1 MMEQT
6 SRHDDPR
13 LTPVKGD
20 MAAAHLRGEV
30 AASQYIDG
38 RTMQV
43 AAGSSALRPERDCQA
58 PQYTELLYGE
68 PFVVYEDFGGWAWG
82 QSGFDGYV
90 GYTLREALAPDRLSP
105 THMVTALF
113 AHLYA
118 APTVKARAQKLLPMT
133 ARLHI
138 DDLSEDGCYAHDA
151 DSDNWVSARHIAP
164 LDALGGDPVAVAEKF
179 YASPYLWGG
188 KTAAGLDC
196 SALVQIAFSRT
207 GVLLPRDS
215 DLQHTACQRMGREI
229 TPDAARR
236 GDIAFFPGHIGI
248 MMDPETLL
256 HANATHMA
264 VTSDPLENVIGW
276 FAKDSATPFFG
287 LYRLGG

>member
-6 SRHDDPR
+6 SRQFDPR
-13 LTPVKGD
+13 LTPAKGD

-30 AASQYIDG
+30 AASQYITG
-38 RTMQV
+38 QAMQV
-43 AAGSSALRPERDCQA
+43 IASSSALRGELDCQA
-58 PQYTELLYGE
+58 PQLTELICGE
-68 PFVVYEDFGGWAWG
+68 PFVVYEDVGGWAWG

-90 GYTLREALAPDRLSP
+90 GYTLRNALAPDRLSP

-118 APTVKARAQKLLPMT
+118 APTVKAGARKLLPMT

-138 DDLSEDGCYAHDA
+138 DELSEDGRYAHDA
-151 DSDNWVSARHIAP
+151 DSDSWVSARHVAP
-164 LDALGGDPVAVAEKF
+164 LEALDDDPVAVAEKF

-196 SALVQIAFSRT
+196 SALIQIAFSRT

-215 DLQHTACQRMGREI
+215 DLQLVACRRMGCEI
-229 TPDAARR
+229 DPANARR
-236 GDIAFFPGHIGI
+236 GDIAFFPGHVGI

-264 VTSDPLENVIGW
+264 VTANPLEDVIGW
-276 FAKDSATPFFG
+276 TAKDSATPFFG